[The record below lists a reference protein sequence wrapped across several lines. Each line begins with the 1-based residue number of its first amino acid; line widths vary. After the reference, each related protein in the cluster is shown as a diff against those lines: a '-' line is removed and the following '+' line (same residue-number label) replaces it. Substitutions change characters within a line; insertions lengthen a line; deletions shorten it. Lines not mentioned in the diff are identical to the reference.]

1 MRFRLSR
8 DKLRS
13 MPTAKSTAESLF
25 ESYLASR
32 DLRADYEPKLGGKRP
47 DYLVH
52 APGGDFVVEVEEL
65 QCPDPIPTQGY
76 SPTTSIRESMR
87 RARNQLRGCKHLPAA
102 ILVYSEA
109 MYRSV
114 TPTTV
119 ACAAFGPG
127 YQDARR
133 YDRVEP
139 WSPALQFTKRHEWGT
154 RLPKLAN
161 PFLSRAANTSI
172 SALLVLMR
180 YRLSEFELAVWKE
193 LLARQASGEQLRP
206 GASLDVAARLQH
218 TVPRTYQ
225 FADTIR
231 VVVIENPHRRIP
243 FPTDVFC
250 GPFDQHW
257 KWQDEWCMP
266 TWIGA
271 TAANCFQVGVPFDLL

>member
-1 MRFRLSR
+1 
-8 DKLRS
+8 
-13 MPTAKSTAESLF
+13 MPTQKPTAEALF

-32 DLRADYEPKLGGKRP
+32 ELRADYEPEFGGKHP

-52 APGGDFVVEVEEL
+52 APSGDFVVEVEEL
-65 QCPDPIPTQGY
+65 HRPDPRPTSGY
-76 SPTTSIRESMR
+76 SPPTAIRGAMH
-87 RARNQLRGCKHLPAA
+87 RARNQLLRGCKHLPTA
-102 ILVYSEA
+102 ILLYSEDL
-109 MYRSV
+109 YRSV
-114 TPTTV
+114 TPINV

-127 YQDARR
+127 YNDARR

-139 WSPALQFTKRHEWGT
+139 CSPALRFAKTREWGK

-161 PFLSRAANTSI
+161 PFLSRTDNKSI
-172 SALLVLMR
+172 SALLVMVR
-180 YRLSEFELAVWKE
+180 YRLNEFELAVWKE

-206 GASLDVAARLQH
+206 GASLDVATRLQY

-231 VVVIENPHRRIP
+231 VVVIENPHRRIQ

-257 KWQDEWCMP
+257 TWQDEWCVP
-266 TWIGA
+266 TWIGP
-271 TAANCFQVGVPFDLL
+271 TAANCFQDGVPFDLL